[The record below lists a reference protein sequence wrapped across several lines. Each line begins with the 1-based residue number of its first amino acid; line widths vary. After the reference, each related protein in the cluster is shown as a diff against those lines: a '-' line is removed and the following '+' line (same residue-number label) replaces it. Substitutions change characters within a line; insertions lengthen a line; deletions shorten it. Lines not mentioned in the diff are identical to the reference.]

1 MSYYRESPSHYSRRS
16 PPRLEREMIEEEINL
31 KNALRSES

>member
-1 MSYYRESPSHYSRRS
+1 MSYYRESPSYSRRS
-16 PPRLEREMIEEEINL
+16 PARVERDLIEEEVSL